1 MTKNFPKRIAQSAST
16 LEFLPT
22 TPTPSQR
29 KPDLR
34 AVDVVDVDTRR
45 ADLNKEYTPMRASL
59 ACVNSAQLRPIKKLS
74 PLDALHLL
82 IGDSRAMFI
91 DVRSDLEFLLIGHA
105 LPSRCI
111 PWIEDGAWEVNPH
124 FIAQVSAIATFDT
137 PIVLICRS
145 GDRSAAATAAL
156 QGAGFSD
163 VYDVAGG
170 FEGESDNN
178 QHRSTQSGWRYFGL
192 PWEQC

>member
-1 MTKNFPKRIAQSAST
+1 MTKNFPNRIAQSAST

-34 AVDVVDVDTRR
+34 AVHVGDGDTRR
-45 ADLNKEYTPMRASL
+45 SDLDEEYTPMRASP
-59 ACVNSAQLRPIKKLS
+59 ACVNSIQLRPVKKLS
-74 PLDALHLL
+74 PLHALHFLM
-82 IGDSRAMFI
+82 GNSRAVFI

-111 PWIEDGAWEVNPH
+111 PWIEDGASEVNPH
-124 FIAQVSAIATFDT
+124 FIAEISAIANFDT
-137 PIVLICRS
+137 PIMLICRS
-145 GDRSAAATAAL
+145 GDRSAAAAAAL
-156 QGAGFSD
+156 QAAGFSE

-170 FEGESDNN
+170 FEGECDSN

>member
-1 MTKNFPKRIAQSAST
+1 MTKNFPERIAPSASA
-16 LEFLPT
+16 LPFLPT
-22 TPTPSQR
+22 TPTLSQR
-29 KPDLR
+29 KPYLR

-45 ADLNKEYTPMRASL
+45 ADLDEEYTPMRASL
-59 ACVNSAQLRPIKKLS
+59 ACVNSIQLGPIKKLS

-82 IGDSRAMFI
+82 IGNSRAVFI

-124 FIAQVSAIATFDT
+124 FIAQISAIATFDT

-145 GDRSAAATAAL
+145 GDRSAAAAVAL
-156 QGAGFSD
+156 QGAGFSE

-170 FEGESDNN
+170 FEGECDSN